1 MSDDTTMT
9 TLETLV
15 SKNIESEGEE
25 KYNLQHLNRQL
36 ESQERELE
44 QAEKREKE
52 AADKSARADKLYE
65 DLLGYFNRS
74 GQPQELRDEIDRLQ
88 GQQNQARAE
97 SQEVSQR
104 AQGVRDRIQKAK
116 GFIEEQKQRSKTLAE
131 DREKLHRHINN
142 VKQENAS

>member
-1 MSDDTTMT
+1 MSDDTTIT

-15 SKNIESEGEE
+15 SKNIESESEE

-74 GQPQELRDEIDRLQ
+74 GQPQELRNEIDRLQ

-131 DREKLHRHINN
+131 DQEKLHRHINN
-142 VKQENAS
+142 LKQENAS

>member
-1 MSDDTTMT
+1 MSDDTTIT

-15 SKNIESEGEE
+15 SKNIESESEE

-131 DREKLHRHINN
+131 DQEKLHRHINN
-142 VKQENAS
+142 LKQENAS